1 MIHLSRNHLEENFF
15 VSLSVIS
22 SVESISLT
30 PRGSKPI
37 FPNTTIAELN
47 VKRFGNINNHAR
59 FELFPSFI
67 PTIFFKYL
75 WVYSIAMFQHLSS
88 ICHTQTISYLSIHF
102 VITILTVTVY
112 RIINCSTI
120 SNNYHAHQHHSIDSP
135 NVFLVDL
142 LSHKYKYE
150 KKSFKENYRIAQYL

>member
-37 FPNTTIAELN
+37 FPKTIIAELN

-75 WVYSIAMFQHLSS
+75 WVYSIAMF
-88 ICHTQTISYLSIHF
+88 
-102 VITILTVTVY
+102 
-112 RIINCSTI
+112 
-120 SNNYHAHQHHSIDSP
+120 
-135 NVFLVDL
+135 
-142 LSHKYKYE
+142 
-150 KKSFKENYRIAQYL
+150 